1 MTLIEL
7 LVAMML
13 TAMLLIGLVQLA
25 TAAGSATRLQ
35 DNQASLQDRA
45 RYVANLLSVAIQQAG
60 FSPEPWNTALERL
73 AIGPGTAD
81 GFSANSDRL
90 VVTSWS
96 DRNCFDNVNPERR
109 SDGEPLFYFREST
122 FDLNSSKHLSRTCR
136 YGASST
142 ELVTQVRRQGLVP
155 GVESFQCLFGE
166 DVDADGHVDRWVQ
179 AGKWQDERQVIGVRV
194 ALLISGPDGVV
205 PPSTKTYDVLDTR
218 KTAPADGRLRE
229 LIGLTLAIRGRNG

>member
-1 MTLIEL
+1 
-7 LVAMML
+7 ML

-35 DNQASLQDRA
+35 DNQATLQDRA
-45 RYVANLLSVAIQQAG
+45 RYAANLMSDSISQAG
-60 FSPEPWNTALERL
+60 FSPEPWNRDFGQS

-96 DRNCFDNVNPERR
+96 DRNCFDNVNPER
-109 SDGEPLFYFREST
+109 SAEGKPLFFIREST
-122 FDLNSSKHLSRTCR
+122 FDLNSSKHLARTCR
-136 YGASST
+136 YGPAAT
-142 ELVTQVRRQGLVP
+142 ELITQVRRQGLVP

-166 DVDADGHVDRWVQ
+166 DMDADGNVDRWVQ
-179 AGKWQDERQVIGVRV
+179 AGQWQDERQVIGVRV
-194 ALLISGPDGVV
+194 ALLISGPDPVV
-205 PPSTKTYDVLDTR
+205 PPATKSYDVLDTR
-218 KTAPADGRLRE
+218 KTAPADGKLRE